1 MSCSSDMLAFRA
13 ARLRRRPPQGAFGHL
28 PVGTRVPLESVAAPW
43 YVGCLLELVA
53 LTAATRSARGL
64 PEPGRQARYP
74 IGLFTISAEPV
85 V

>member
-28 PVGTRVPLESVAAPW
+28 PVGTRVPLESVAAPR
-43 YVGCLLELVA
+43 YVDACWIA
-53 LTAATRSARGL
+53 LTAASRSARGS